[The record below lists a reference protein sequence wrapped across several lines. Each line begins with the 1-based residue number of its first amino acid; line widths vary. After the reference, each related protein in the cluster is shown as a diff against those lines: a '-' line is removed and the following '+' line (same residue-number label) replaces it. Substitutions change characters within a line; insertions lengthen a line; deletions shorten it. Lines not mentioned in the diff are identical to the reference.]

1 MNKIY
6 CQRFACVETTLLRL
20 HTASPNIIY
29 HYNNKFKFKFC
40 FFLLWKKW
48 FLIYGV
54 WNDMYNVMR
63 NGCRTILYY
72 SHFFEENKKLNLNFL
87 SISTLWFFKKTFF
100 QDSSFRFNMF
110 GIILLHNNTFVHHWI
125 IIIIV

>member
-40 FFLLWKKW
+40 FFAMK
-48 FLIYGV
+48 
-54 WNDMYNVMR
+54 
-63 NGCRTILYY
+63 
-72 SHFFEENKKLNLNFL
+72 E
-87 SISTLWFFKKTFF
+87 
-100 QDSSFRFNMF
+100 
-110 GIILLHNNTFVHHWI
+110 IIFDLRCLKRHV
-125 IIIIV
+125 